1 MYVIDVLREFVN
13 ELNEFLG
20 SHKESVCEA
29 EFYIL
34 AYDTYIPVDMRISYW
49 RLEDDGTLVFVI
61 NDEDELEFING

>member
-1 MYVIDVLREFVN
+1 MYVIDVLKEFVN

-20 SHKESVCEA
+20 NHKESVCEA

-49 RLEDDGTLVFVI
+49 RLEDDGTLVFVV
-61 NDEDELEFING
+61 NDLDELEFING